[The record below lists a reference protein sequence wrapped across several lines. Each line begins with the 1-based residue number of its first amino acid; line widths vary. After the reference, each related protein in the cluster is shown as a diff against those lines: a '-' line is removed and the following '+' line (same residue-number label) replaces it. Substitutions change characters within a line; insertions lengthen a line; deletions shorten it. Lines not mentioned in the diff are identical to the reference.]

1 MNAFDQA
8 LKVDDTPF
16 PFPYAQTVTMMLWF
30 QALLCPFTMVAWLN
44 NTIVVV
50 LFTLATVWSTFT
62 LNEVSTFDQVDHF
75 ARRTCTRRAQI
86 NGSASSEC
94 STSAHV
100 RQLA

>member
-62 LNEVSTFDQVDHF
+62 LNEVSTFEQVDLSRENMHAACVDQRISF
-75 ARRTCTRRAQI
+75 KRA
-86 NGSASSEC
+86 C
-94 STSAHV
+94 SMFAHV
-100 RQLA
+100 GQLA